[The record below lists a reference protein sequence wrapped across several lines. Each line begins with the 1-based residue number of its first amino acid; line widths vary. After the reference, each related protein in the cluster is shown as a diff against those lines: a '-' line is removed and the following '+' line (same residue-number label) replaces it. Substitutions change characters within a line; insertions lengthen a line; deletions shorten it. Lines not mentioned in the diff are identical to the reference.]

1 MTVLL
6 LAFSMNLLAN
16 EPDSVH
22 SSFTGVRVSDEYAL
36 VSYDALRIANA
47 KMAELE
53 YEKEINKNL
62 KEIIVNDSIII
73 NQYKQYIEVEEIEH
87 KAEVKKLK
95 KELYVTGGCGIGCF
109 IILILVII

>member
-1 MTVLL
+1 MIVLL

-16 EPDSVH
+16 ESDSIK

-36 VSYDALRIANA
+36 VSYNALRIANA
-47 KMAELE
+47 KMVELE

-62 KEIIVNDSIII
+62 KEIVFNDSIII
-73 NQYKQYIEVEEIEH
+73 NQYKQYIEAEEVEH

-95 KELYVTGGCGIGCF
+95 KELYVTGGCGVGCLV
-109 IILILVII
+109 ILILVII

>member
-6 LAFSMNLLAN
+6 LTFSMNLLAN
-16 EPDSVH
+16 EVDSVH
-22 SSFTGVRVSDEYAL
+22 SPFTGVRVSDNYAL

-47 KMAELE
+47 KMVELD

-62 KEIIVNDSIII
+62 KEIIINDSIII
-73 NQYKQYIEVEEIEH
+73 NQYKQYIEVEEVEH

-95 KELYVTGGCGIGCF
+95 KELCVTGGCGIGCF